1 MIPYYLLV
9 LECAASEI
17 WRINETLL
25 LLIADTGVFRALRQS
40 QEYKTTGRVG
50 KTFPSFL
57 QHYIN
62 QPCYG
67 LLWKTT
73 KHMLYH
79 LVPDKVFSILT
90 ILWFK
95 QLYYQQAKKPNIGT
109 KQKIKNKE
117 KLSLPT
123 KLGEMQEEANNC

>member
-50 KTFPSFL
+50 KTTS
-57 QHYIN
+57 
-62 QPCYG
+62 
-67 LLWKTT
+67 
-73 KHMLYH
+73 
-79 LVPDKVFSILT
+79 
-90 ILWFK
+90 
-95 QLYYQQAKKPNIGT
+95 
-109 KQKIKNKE
+109 
-117 KLSLPT
+117 
-123 KLGEMQEEANNC
+123 